1 MRIIVIMAFVLIGAL
16 TLPACARAPER
27 TAAPVAEATLQQ
39 LYLAERYGELVLE
52 AASVIKAQPDDRER
66 VAEAR
71 FFRALAWMAQDPH
84 ANQARALHEFRTL
97 EFEFGDVIWGD
108 VAALYVATATR
119 VDALQATLLELG
131 FEQRE
136 LQARI
141 EVLERSLADVHTEL
155 AERDTKIEA
164 LQRERSELAEQLE
177 AARAEAKKTV
187 ARLRELEDELAALKQ
202 IDMQR
207 DP

>member
-1 MRIIVIMAFVLIGAL
+1 MRITALLLIGTLAL
-16 TLPACARAPER
+16 SACAHTPER
-27 TAAPVAEATLQQ
+27 STTPTEETLQQ
-39 LYLAERYGELVLE
+39 LYLAERYGELVLR
-52 AASVIKAQPDDRER
+52 AGSIIKTSADDRER

-84 ANQARALHEFRTL
+84 ANQARALLEFRTL
-97 EFEFGDVIWGD
+97 EFEYGDVIWGD

-131 FEQRE
+131 FEQRA
-136 LQARI
+136 LQERI
-141 EVLERSLADVHTEL
+141 EVLEQSLADVHAEL
-155 AERDTKIEA
+155 AERDARVED
-164 LQRERSELAEQLE
+164 LQRERNELLEQLDT
-177 AARAEAKKTV
+177 ARAEAKKTV
-187 ARLRELEDELAALKQ
+187 ARLRELEGELAALKQ

>member
-1 MRIIVIMAFVLIGAL
+1 MRIAALLLIGSLAL
-16 TLPACARAPER
+16 SACAHTSER
-27 TAAPVAEATLQQ
+27 STTHTEETLQQ
-39 LYLAERYGELVLE
+39 LYLAERYGELVLR
-52 AASVIKAQPDDRER
+52 AGSIIHASPDDRER

-84 ANQARALHEFRTL
+84 ANQARALLEFRTL
-97 EFEFGDVIWGD
+97 EFEYDDVIWGD

-131 FEQRE
+131 FEQRA

-141 EVLERSLADVHTEL
+141 EVLEQSLADVHAEL
-155 AERDTKIEA
+155 AERDARLED
-164 LQRERSELAEQLE
+164 LQRERNELLEQLDS
-177 AARAEAKKTV
+177 ARAEAKKTV
-187 ARLRELEDELAALKQ
+187 ARLRELEGELAALKQ